1 MTNLEKEVRRRTL
14 RAFDHH
20 GRRLIVSFSPGDVL
34 IMREERRKA
43 SVRVSLQTL
52 YVWLLQRDAVERVR
66 KYEKRTKELVK
77 AGLDRRTAK
86 RQARE
91 EAGL

>member
-1 MTNLEKEVRRRTL
+1 MTNLEKAVRRRTL

-20 GRRLIVSFSPGDVL
+20 GRRLIVEFAPGDVL

-43 SVRVSLQTL
+43 SVKVSLQTL
-52 YVWLLQRDAVERVR
+52 YVWLVQRDAVERVR
-66 KYEKRTKELVK
+66 KYEKRTKELIK

>member
-20 GRRLIVSFSPGDVL
+20 GRRLIVSFAPGDVL
-34 IMREERRKA
+34 TMREERRRGV
-43 SVRVSLQTL
+43 VRVSLQTL
-52 YVWLLQRDAVERVR
+52 YVWLVQRDAVERVR
-66 KYEKRTKELVK
+66 KYEKRTKELIK
-77 AGLDRRTAK
+77 AGHDRRTAK

>member
-1 MTNLEKEVRRRTL
+1 MTNLEKIVRRRTL

-20 GRRLIVSFSPGDVL
+20 GRRLIVELAPGDVL
-34 IMREERRKA
+34 AMREERRKA

-52 YVWLLQRDAVERVR
+52 YVWLVQRDAIERVR
-66 KYEKRTKELVK
+66 KYERRIKELVK

-91 EAGL
+91 EIKL

>member
-1 MTNLEKEVRRRTL
+1 MTNREKEVRRRTL

-20 GRRLIVSFSPGDVL
+20 GRRGV
-34 IMREERRKA
+34 
-43 SVRVSLQTL
+43 VRVSLQTL
-52 YVWLLQRDAVERVR
+52 YVWLVQRDAVERVR
-66 KYEKRTKELVK
+66 KYEKRTKELIK
-77 AGLDRRTAK
+77 AGHDRRTAK